1 MKRLLVLF
9 AVTVFAFAD
18 ASMALQPDE
27 RLDDPAL
34 EARARALA
42 AEMRCLVCQNQSVD
56 DSSAPFA
63 RDVRLLL
70 RSRLEAGD
78 TDEEVR
84 DFLVARFGEFI
95 LLKPTTKGVNLVL
108 WLSPLLM
115 LAFASI
121 VAWWYYRRWRA
132 QG

>member
-42 AEMRCLVCQNQSVD
+42 AEMRCLVCQNQSID

-84 DFLVARFGEFI
+84 AFLVARFGEFI
-95 LLKPTTKGVNLVL
+95 LLKPTAKGVNLIL
-108 WLSPLLM
+108 WLSPLLT
-115 LAFASI
+115 LAFAS
-121 VAWWYYRRWRA
+121 VVVWWYYRRWRA

>member
-27 RLDDPAL
+27 RLDNPAL

-42 AEMRCLVCQNQSVD
+42 AEMRCLVCQNQSIN

-63 RDVRLLL
+63 QDVRLLL

-84 DFLVARFGEFI
+84 AFLVARFGEFI
-95 LLKPTTKGVNLVL
+95 LLKPTTKGVNLIL

-115 LAFASI
+115 LAFASV
-121 VAWWYYRRWRA
+121 VAWWYYRHWRA

>member
-1 MKRLLVLF
+1 MKRLLIPF
-9 AVTVFAFAD
+9 AAAVFAFAN

-27 RLDDPAL
+27 RLDDPVL

-42 AEMRCLVCQNQSVD
+42 AEMRCLVCQNQSID

-84 DFLVARFGEFI
+84 AFLVDRYGEFI
-95 LLKPTTKGVNLVL
+95 LLKPTTKGANLIL
-108 WLSPLLM
+108 WLSPLLA
-115 LAFASI
+115 LAFAS
-121 VAWWYYRRWRA
+121 VVVWWYYRRWRA
-132 QG
+132 RD

>member
-1 MKRLLVLF
+1 MKRLLILF
-9 AVTVFAFAD
+9 AAAVFAFAD
-18 ASMALQPDE
+18 ASIALQPDE
-27 RLDDPAL
+27 RLDDPVL

-42 AEMRCLVCQNQSVD
+42 AEMRCLVCQNQSID

-84 DFLVARFGEFI
+84 AFLVDRYGEFI

-108 WLSPLLM
+108 WLSPLLA
-115 LAFASI
+115 LAFASL
-121 VAWWYYRRWRA
+121 VVWWYYRRWRA
-132 QG
+132 QD

>member
-1 MKRLLVLF
+1 MKLLLILF

-18 ASMALQPDE
+18 TSVALQPDE

-42 AEMRCLVCQNQSVD
+42 AEMRCLVCQNQSID
-56 DSSAPFA
+56 DSSTPFA

-70 RSRLEAGD
+70 RSRLAAGD

-84 DFLVARFGEFI
+84 AFLVARFGEFI

-108 WLSPLLM
+108 WLSPLLT

>member
-1 MKRLLVLF
+1 MRRSLILF
-9 AVTVFAFAD
+9 AVAVFAFAD
-18 ASMALQPDE
+18 ASIALQPDE
-27 RLDDPAL
+27 RLDDPVL

-42 AEMRCLVCQNQSVD
+42 AEMRCLVCQNQSID

-84 DFLVARFGEFI
+84 VFLVDRYGEFI

-108 WLSPLLM
+108 WLSPLLA
-115 LAFASI
+115 LAFAS
-121 VAWWYYRRWRA
+121 VVVWWYYRRWRA
-132 QG
+132 QD

>member
-1 MKRLLVLF
+1 MKLLLILF

-18 ASMALQPDE
+18 TSVALQPDE

-42 AEMRCLVCQNQSVD
+42 AEMRCLVCQNQSID

-70 RSRLEAGD
+70 RSRLAAGD

-84 DFLVARFGEFI
+84 AFLVARFGEFI

-108 WLSPLLM
+108 WLSPLLT

>member
-1 MKRLLVLF
+1 MKLLLILF

-18 ASMALQPDE
+18 TSVALQPDE

-42 AEMRCLVCQNQSVD
+42 AEMRCLVCQNQSID

-84 DFLVARFGEFI
+84 AFLVARFGEFI

-108 WLSPLLM
+108 WLSPLLT

>member
-1 MKRLLVLF
+1 MKRLLIPF
-9 AVTVFAFAD
+9 AAAVFAFAN

-27 RLDDPAL
+27 RLDDPVL

-42 AEMRCLVCQNQSVD
+42 AEMRCLVCQNQSID

-70 RSRLEAGD
+70 RSHLEAGD

-84 DFLVARFGEFI
+84 AFLVDRYGEFI
-95 LLKPTTKGVNLVL
+95 LLKPTTKGANLIL
-108 WLSPLLM
+108 WLSPLLA
-115 LAFASI
+115 LAFAS
-121 VAWWYYRRWRA
+121 VVVWWYYRRWRA
-132 QG
+132 RD

>member
-9 AVTVFAFAD
+9 AVTAFAFAD

-34 EARARALA
+34 EVRARALA
-42 AEMRCLVCQNQSVD
+42 AEMRCLVCQNQSID

-84 DFLVARFGEFI
+84 AFLVARFGEFI
-95 LLKPTTKGVNLVL
+95 LLKPTTEGVNLVL

>member
-9 AVTVFAFAD
+9 AAAVFAFAD

-42 AEMRCLVCQNQSVD
+42 AEMRCLVCQNQSID

-84 DFLVARFGEFI
+84 AFLVARFGEFI
-95 LLKPTTKGVNLVL
+95 LLKPTTQGVNLVL
-108 WLSPLLM
+108 WLSPLLA